1 MVREYPAGSDRPD
14 ALWPMFWAGKEGS
27 CPFVRPKNQRS
38 QQDAP
43 PIPSTQKHYARPNVS
58 VLMENKQ
65 ATNRPLLGPEQPAS
79 GIINSSNAFSAI
91 RSTTTCGSK
100 STNVTSALGG
110 MGGRVNLSGSLSR
123 QVRDLKTRLT
133 PAIEPSKSTIATVD
147 IDGAM
152 NPPPLKKRKVE
163 TLKEQLAKTKKE
175 KQEGYCE
182 NCKEQ
187 YDGYEEVSLF

>member
-1 MVREYPAGSDRPD
+1 MVREYPVGSDRAD

-27 CPFVRPKNQRS
+27 CPFVRPKTQRK
-38 QQDAP
+38 QDAP
-43 PIPSTQKHYARPNVS
+43 AIPPTQRHYARPNVT
-58 VLMENKQ
+58 VLAENKQ
-65 ATNRPLLGPEQPAS
+65 ATNKPLLGPEQPAS

-110 MGGRVNLSGSLSR
+110 VGGINLSGSLSR
-123 QVRDLKTRLT
+123 QVRDLKTKLT
-133 PAIEPSKSTIATVD
+133 PAIEPVKSIIAT
-147 IDGAM
+147 IDNGGTM
-152 NPPPLKKRKVE
+152 DPPPMKKRRVE
-163 TLKEQLAKTKKE
+163 TLKEQLVKTMKE

-187 YDGYEEVSLF
+187 YSVYEEVSLF